1 MAIEVNTI
9 YKTENGDNY
18 SDEPFLVTIAL
29 EEYRSLIQE
38 NTRLQERV
46 EYLENRLA
54 DIVGGNIR

>member
-9 YKTENGDNY
+9 YKRENGDNY